1 MTATRPTIGGTMIA
15 AICGVHP
22 YVTPFDAWLRL
33 TGQVGSKEGNEAM
46 YWGTRLESV
55 VADEFAIRNKVKV
68 IVPDP
73 AVLVHPTHD
82 FLTGTPD
89 RYIADVPEGL
99 EVKTAG
105 LRSAHRW
112 GAGITEQDAIP
123 DEYLCQVHWY
133 IHLRKAALWHV
144 AVLIAGQEYRQFRIS
159 PDPEF
164 EGLLQERAL
173 KFWRDFVEPRKAPEM
188 TYSETAA
195 AWVKEKYSREKSLDV
210 RTAQNEKEVG
220 AVWAFWKTKQDLAKA
235 EEAEKIA
242 RLGLQHLIGDD
253 TGIQSP
259 LGRVT
264 WKANKDGQKTDW
276 ESLAMAMQPTP
287 DLIQKHTKTV
297 PGPRVLRAK
306 WAKEEVTTPEEG
318 KD

>member
-1 MTATRPTIGGTMIA
+1 MNQIPTIGGTMIA

-33 TGQVGSKEGNEAM
+33 TGQVQPKEENQAM
-46 YWGTRLESV
+46 YWGTRLEAV
-55 VADEFAIRNKVKV
+55 VADEFALRNNVKV
-68 IVPDP
+68 ITPNP
-73 AVLVHPTHD
+73 AQLVHPVHA

-89 RYIADVPEGL
+89 RYIDGVPEGL

-105 LRSAHRW
+105 ARSAHRW
-112 GAGITEQDAIP
+112 GDGIVEQDAIP

-133 IHLRKAALWHV
+133 IHLRGADLWHV
-144 AVLIAGQEYRQFRIS
+144 AVLIGGQEYRQFRIQ
-159 PDPEF
+159 PDAEF
-164 EGLLQERAL
+164 EGLLEERAL
-173 KFWRDFVEPRKAPEM
+173 KFWRDFVETGKAPEM

-195 AWVKEKYSREKSLDV
+195 AWVKEKYSRETSVDV
-210 RTAQNEKEVG
+210 RTAQNETEEA
-220 AVWAFWKTKQDLAKA
+220 AVWAFWKAKQDLAKA

-242 RLGLQHLIGDD
+242 RLGIQHVIGD
-253 TGIQSP
+253 TAGIQSP

-264 WKANKDGQKTDW
+264 WKAIKDSTKTDW
-276 ESLAMAMQPTP
+276 ETLALEMNPTLAM
-287 DLIQKHTKTV
+287 IQKHTKTV

-306 WAKEEVTTPEEG
+306 WAKDTEEG